1 MLILLPTLI
10 QSTWRYTYVN
20 LYIYITVQPYFRP
33 PRTRFMSMT
42 FDIHQDP
49 SRDRQHLFKNL
60 AGSII
65 IHVFHCYSHLVTRSI
80 TLKVL
85 SMADAQMPTL

>member
-1 MLILLPTLI
+1 
-10 QSTWRYTYVN
+10 
-20 LYIYITVQPYFRP
+20 
-33 PRTRFMSMT
+33 MT